1 MRRRAVKP
9 SELTP
14 ATDEEKRL
22 GAVIDTI
29 THTESGITI
38 RIRLN
43 KSTST
48 FGALVAGESLRDT
61 DGQKLR
67 ERVLVAIEQNLKVD
81 WIPVIEIKAIDP
93 RSRYYTKLPTD
104 KTSGEIE
111 VGAKIEASRFYIVHV
126 DGAGK
131 WRSLDWH
138 LMKAE
143 KDISAKMSA
152 SQRRDAPVDDSDLDL
167 SAFPHH
173 ESSARTRARMAHE
186 LAKRKGFTL
195 PHYAKFEKDAS
206 EWGASSS
213 VQHLLPY
220 DENLWQ
226 ALIAIGGALVTAQ
239 NQINT
244 LIGSPKGVT
253 ALSAVGANI
262 PKLLGAGDGK

>member
-1 MRRRAVKP
+1 MRHRAVKP

-29 THTESGITI
+29 THPESGITI

-48 FGALVAGESLRDT
+48 FGALVGGESLKDM

-67 ERVLVAIEQNLKVD
+67 ERVLKAIARNLKVD

-104 KTSGEIE
+104 KISGEIE

-138 LMKAE
+138 LMKSS

-152 SQRRDAPVDDSDLDL
+152 SQRWDAPVDEDELDL
-167 SAFPHH
+167 SSISLHDHA
-173 ESSARTRARMAHE
+173 ARSRARMQHQ
-186 LAKRKGFTL
+186 
-195 PHYAKFEKDAS
+195 FEKKKTFSLPYYGKFDKSVDAYGS
-206 EWGASSS
+206 NSS
-213 VQHLLPY
+213 VQHYLPY

-262 PKLLGAGDGK
+262 PKLLGAGDSK